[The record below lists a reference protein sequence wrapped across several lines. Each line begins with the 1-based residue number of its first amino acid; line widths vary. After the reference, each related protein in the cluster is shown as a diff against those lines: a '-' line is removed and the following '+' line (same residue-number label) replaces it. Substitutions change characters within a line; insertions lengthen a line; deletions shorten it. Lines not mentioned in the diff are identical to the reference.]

1 MGRTVRTTGSRLASP
16 AGLRLDGRSMS
27 ASTTIRLQKVL
38 AEAGV
43 ASRRGAEAVI
53 RAGRVTVNGRVV
65 TELGTRVDSGA
76 DELRVDGRAIRARR
90 KVYLALNK
98 PGDVVCTRKDERDRR
113 TVLGLLPPEWA
124 KTLYPV
130 GRLDKETEG
139 LLLLTNDGE
148 FCLRVTH
155 PRYGVIKQ
163 YVATVQG
170 RATPDLA
177 RRLTRGVVDRGEEL
191 RARHA
196 QLLAANQSRSVL
208 ALELTEGRNREV
220 RRMFHGLG
228 FRVEHLRRVRIGP
241 VCLGEL
247 PLGRWRAL
255 TAAEVKTLLREP
267 GQPTP
272 NEH

>member
-1 MGRTVRTTGSRLASP
+1 
-16 AGLRLDGRSMS
+16 MS
-27 ASTTIRLQKVL
+27 SSTTLRLQKVQ

-43 ASRRGAEAVI
+43 ASRRGAEEVI
-53 RAGRVTVNGRVV
+53 RSGRVTVNGRVV
-65 TELGTRVDSGA
+65 TELGTRVDSVA
-76 DELRVDGRAIRARR
+76 DELRVDGRPIRARR

-98 PGDVVCTRKDERDRR
+98 PGDVVCTRKDERNRR
-113 TVLGLLPPEWA
+113 TVLGRLEPEWA
-124 KTLYPV
+124 RTLYSV

-155 PRYGVIKQ
+155 PRYGVIKH
-163 YVATVQG
+163 YVVTVEG
-170 RATPDLA
+170 LATPALA
-177 RRLTRGVVDRGEEL
+177 RRLTHGVVDRGEPL
-191 RARHA
+191 RARQA
-196 QLLAANQSRSVL
+196 CLLTANQSRSVL

-220 RRMFHGLG
+220 RRLLQALG

-255 TAAEVKTLLREP
+255 TPAEVKALLREP
-267 GQPTP
+267 RQVAPD
-272 NEH
+272 EH